1 MPFVKFLSV
10 VWTTPTLLLLMATF
24 CLANFVAMVLLSWM
38 PKFLFDRF
46 HLGLAVSG
54 LTATVFVQ
62 LASMVGS
69 PLGGWLADT
78 LRRRFTG
85 GRVFVQMLGLL
96 GAAPFV
102 IWCGQTLSLGSIMLA
117 LTAWGL
123 FKGMYDANIFAS
135 ALDVVRPEARG
146 TAVGFM
152 NMTGWLFGAAT
163 APLFIGIVAQ
173 HSSLGV
179 AISLAAVALV
189 AAATLLVAAMTM
201 TLRRDLERM
210 SAGLANPSMAA

>member
-1 MPFVKFLSV
+1 
-10 VWTTPTLLLLMATF
+10 
-24 CLANFVAMVLLSWM
+24 MVLLSWM

-54 LTATVFVQ
+54 LAATLFVQ
-62 LASMVGS
+62 LASMAGS

-78 LRRRFTG
+78 LRRRFAG
-85 GRVFVQMLGLL
+85 GRIFVQMLGLL
-96 GAAPFV
+96 GMAPFV
-102 IWCGQTLSLGSIMLA
+102 IWCGQTLSMSSIVVA

-163 APLFIGIVAQ
+163 APIFIGVVAQ
-173 HSSLGV
+173 HSSLGA
-179 AISLAAVALV
+179 AISVAAVALLI
-189 AAATLLVAAMTM
+189 AAALLLIAMTV
-201 TLRRDLERM
+201 TLKRDLARM
-210 SAGLANPSMAA
+210 SAELVAPDSASHQVHL